1 MPNTTYARSQ
11 GRNRFGR
18 RNYGKYVT
26 KGYLKAIVGVPE
38 SKWINTSLAPTAA
51 APNIVTTGT
60 QQPVVLNAIPQG
72 TTQSTRIGNEVSNKS
87 LHIRLD
93 IARAAVDSLLRVIV
107 FWNLDG
113 FGSATLVSS
122 LLENNTAGQAY
133 QSPLNKDFGK
143 TFWVKFDKTYAIAA
157 GQTQL
162 VVDEIW
168 RKLKCKTEYIND
180 DSSNSS
186 ANSLH
191 IAFISN
197 QITPANQ
204 PLFSFTSRLTYLDV

>member
-11 GRNRFGR
+11 GRNNFGR
-18 RNYGKYVT
+18 RRHSKYVT

-38 SKWINTSLAPTAA
+38 TKWQNALLAPISAPNTILVSGAA
-51 APNIVTTGT
+51 APVILNNIS
-60 QQPVVLNAIPQG
+60 QG
-72 TTQSTRIGNEVSNKS
+72 TGQQNRIGNQVSNKS

-93 IARAAVDSLLRVIV
+93 IARAAVDSILRVII

-113 FGSATLVSS
+113 SANPVTN
-122 LLENNTAGQAY
+122 LLENNVAGAAY
-133 QSPLNKDFGK
+133 QSPLNKEYGK
-143 TFWVKFDKTYAIAA
+143 SFWVKFDKSYSIAA

-168 RKLKCKTEYIND
+168 RKLKCTTEYDEVPGTIT
-180 DSSNSS
+180 
-186 ANSLH
+186 ANALY

-197 QITPANQ
+197 QATVANQ
-204 PLFSFTSRLTYLDV
+204 PLFSFTSRLTYLDA